1 MRAFAF
7 LNAGF
12 LVGLLTLAN
21 VATASAQQPVT
32 VFAAA
37 SLTDA
42 LNAIAPKFTDA
53 TKIPVRFS
61 FAASSALAK
70 QIEQGAPADL
80 FASADLD
87 WMDYLQTRAL
97 IEPATRTDLLG
108 NDLVLIAPK
117 DAPAAS
123 VPLTVDGLKAALAG
137 GKLTTG
143 TVESVPVGRYAKIAL
158 TKLGLWASV
167 EPSLAQADSV
177 RAALA
182 LVGRGEAT
190 LGIVYGTDAK
200 ADARVKVVATFP
212 ADSHPRVVY
221 PFALTKAASGD
232 APAKFLAFL
241 KSPEAA
247 AVFAGQG
254 FTRPAIKPATN

>member
-1 MRAFAF
+1 MRFLATAF
-7 LNAGF
+7 LA
-12 LVGLLTLAN
+12 LSLMLAN
-21 VATASAQQPVT
+21 AAASAQTVT

-42 LNAIAPKFTDA
+42 LNAIGAKFTA
-53 TKIPVRFS
+53 STKIPVRFS

-70 QIEQGAPADL
+70 QIDQGAPADM

-87 WMDYLQTRAL
+87 WMDYLARRNL
-97 IEPATRTDLLG
+97 VDPASRTDLLG
-108 NDLVLIAPK
+108 NDLVLIAPN
-117 DAPAAS
+117 DSAVSS
-123 VPLTVDGLKAALAG
+123 VPLTAEGLKSALGA

-143 TVESVPVGRYAKIAL
+143 IVESVPVGRYAKIAL
-158 TKLGLWASV
+158 TKLGLWQTV

-182 LVGRGEAT
+182 LVARGEAA

-200 ADARVKVVATFP
+200 ADPRVKVVATFP
-212 ADSHPRVVY
+212 TGSHPPVVY
-221 PFALTKAASGD
+221 PFALTKTASGD

-241 KSPEAA
+241 KGPEAA
-247 AVFAGQG
+247 AIFAAQG
-254 FTRPAIKPATN
+254 FTRPAAKPATN

>member
-1 MRAFAF
+1 MRLFATAF
-7 LNAGF
+7 
-12 LVGLLTLAN
+12 LTLAL
-21 VATASAQQPVT
+21 ATVSASAQTVT

-42 LNAIAPKFTDA
+42 LNAIGAKFTG
-53 TKIPVRFS
+53 TTNIPVRFS

-87 WMDYLQTRAL
+87 WMDYLAKREL
-97 IEPATRTDLLG
+97 IDPASRIDLLG

-117 DAPAAS
+117 DATATS
-123 VPLTVDGLKAALAG
+123 VPLTVEGLKAALAG

-143 TVESVPVGRYAKIAL
+143 TVDSVPVGRYAKIAL
-158 TKLGLWASV
+158 TKLGLWQTV

-177 RAALA
+177 RAAFA
-182 LVGRGEAT
+182 LVARGEAP

-200 ADARVKVVATFP
+200 ADPRVKVVATFP
-212 ADSHPRVVY
+212 AESHPPVVY

-241 KSPEAA
+241 KGPEAA
-247 AVFAGQG
+247 GIFAGLG
-254 FTRPAIKPATN
+254 FTRPATKPATN

>member
-1 MRAFAF
+1 MRLLATAF
-7 LNAGF
+7 LT
-12 LVGLLTLAN
+12 LTLALAS
-21 VATASAQQPVT
+21 VSASAQTVT

-42 LNAIAPKFTDA
+42 LNAIGAKFTET

-87 WMDYLQTRAL
+87 WMDYL
-97 IEPATRTDLLG
+97 ATRNLTDPASRIDLLG

-117 DAPAAS
+117 DAAAAS
-123 VPLTVDGLKAALAG
+123 VPLTVEGLKAALAG
-137 GKLTTG
+137 GKLATG
-143 TVESVPVGRYAKIAL
+143 SVDSVPVGRYAKIAL
-158 TKLGLWASV
+158 TKLGLWQTV

-182 LVGRGEAT
+182 LVARGEAP
-190 LGIVYGTDAK
+190 LGIVYGTDAN
-200 ADARVKVVATFP
+200 ADPRVKVVATFP
-212 ADSHPRVVY
+212 ADSHPPVVY
-221 PFALTKAASGD
+221 PFALTKTASGD

-241 KSPEAA
+241 KGPEAA
-247 AVFAGQG
+247 AVFAGMG
-254 FTRPAIKPATN
+254 FTRPAVKPATN